1 MINFINK
8 KSKYD
13 ESLKGKT
20 QAVFDNAEK
29 LLLEAIKASGLD
41 ITDIADAD
49 DDSIILFKRYME
61 IMRDAE
67 ELAIAQAEQLDKI
80 NALDVIIQNQ
90 ARIMADIKS
99 IECNVDILVRSDKK
113 TTK

>member
-1 MINFINK
+1 MFNFINK
-8 KSKYD
+8 KAKYD

-90 ARIMADIKS
+90 AKIMADIKS
-99 IECNVDILVRSDKK
+99 IELEVNTLVRNEKK